1 MKRLLFVFSLGLIVF
16 SCGEAGLQVAVGK
29 TVEYSFE
36 VTGLGDLQE
45 ITPTSAAFISAIA
58 IDIAS
63 DDLGEYQNDLE
74 EVSINF
80 IRLRFD
86 DYDGNA
92 TFRLVLD
99 GDNGI
104 GTLVDFPD
112 QNIINGSELNI
123 FPGSVNIT
131 SIQQME
137 SLILGAQQFR
147 LDVDAAFNGN
157 IDSDFKITMIF
168 DIDALAK
175 P

>member
-1 MKRLLFVFSLGLIVF
+1 M
-16 SCGEAGLQVAVGK
+16 
-29 TVEYSFE
+29 
-36 VTGLGDLQE
+36 
-45 ITPTSAAFISAIA
+45 
-58 IDIAS
+58 
-63 DDLGEYQNDLE
+63 
-74 EVSINF
+74 
-80 IRLRFD
+80 RFD